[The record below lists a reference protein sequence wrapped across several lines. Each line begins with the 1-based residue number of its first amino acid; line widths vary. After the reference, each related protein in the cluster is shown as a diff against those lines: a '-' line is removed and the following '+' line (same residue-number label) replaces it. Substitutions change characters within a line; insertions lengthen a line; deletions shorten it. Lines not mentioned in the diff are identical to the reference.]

1 VRTGLTFM
9 PLTVVVFVMSQLSAH
24 VLVERF
30 GTRPLMM
37 IGITFSTLG
46 IFWLTHLS
54 ATTGVG
60 GVIGPL
66 VVFGT
71 GNGLAFVPLT
81 SVSLARV
88 EPEDAGAAS
97 GLVNAVQQVGGS
109 LGLAVLVT
117 VYGAASNHYLAHP
130 HPGLT
135 PTALHNHAFVA
146 GATTAF
152 KVADCLVLATLIV
165 VVTLIRGGGRKPPL
179 ENEQL
184 VTDLE
189 TAGAISPTASH

>member
-1 VRTGLTFM
+1 
-9 PLTVVVFVMSQLSAH
+9 
-24 VLVERF
+24 
-30 GTRPLMM
+30 
-37 IGITFSTLG
+37 
-46 IFWLTHLS
+46 
-54 ATTGVG
+54 
-60 GVIGPL
+60 
-66 VVFGT
+66 VFGT

-88 EPEDAGAAS
+88 EPQDAGAAS

-117 VYGAASNHYLAHP
+117 VYGAASSHYLAHS

-135 PTALHNHAFVA
+135 PPELRNHAFVA
-146 GATTAF
+146 GATRAF
-152 KVADCLVLATLIV
+152 KVADILVLATLIV
-165 VVTLIRGGGRKPPL
+165 VVALIRGGGEKPPIDD
-179 ENEQL
+179 EQL